1 MANAAGWMNT
11 GGVTLVGSATTA
23 VDGTV
28 TLTAHGLAN
37 GDIVEFRTPTGGA
50 TAVLVADAEYYVRNT
65 TTNTFQVSA
74 TRGGA
79 IMVFASTGGADVYT
93 AVPEY
98 SALDQRRLNAVTLH
112 PDTLDPAGAREGVRP
127 HTTNPVTL
135 SGTTYN
141 VTGGLAVVY
150 PRETSTSGP
159 YPVYYDATSGSLNPA
174 DGSND
179 RLDGIDLQVQDD
191 DEDGQGQRRARIV
204 YAPGT
209 PSGSPV
215 EPELTENSLRLAT
228 ILVESGGSPG
238 PSISRFAQYALGP
251 GVLPL
256 RDSTEYPDNPYLGM
270 PVYRIDTQT
279 FEVWTG
285 AWTPLAS
292 TTNYAAMRRIAT
304 TIRTTNTSSFTSE
317 TVINTVQA
325 SLVTGKTYR
334 IRWDADVAGTVT
346 SDLARFRIREDNISG
361 TQLQLKN
368 RVIQGPGTDYPI
380 SLEVEYTAVSTGP
393 KTFALTCLRQT
404 GTGTLAC
411 NANANEPS
419 YLYVDYI
426 RG

>member
-1 MANAAGWMNT
+1 VANTAGWMNAN
-11 GGVTLVGSATTA
+11 GVALVGSATTA
-23 VDGTV
+23 TDGTF
-28 TLTAHGLAN
+28 TLNAHGLVN
-37 GDIVEFRTPTGGA
+37 GQLVEFRTTAGGA
-50 TAVLVADAEYYVRNT
+50 IAVLVANAEYYVRNAA
-65 TTNTFQVSA
+65 TNTFQVSA
-74 TRGGA
+74 TPGGA
-79 IMVFASTGGADVYT
+79 IMTFASTGSADT
-93 AVPEY
+93 WAATPEY
-98 SALDQRRLNAVTLH
+98 SALDQRRLNAITLH

-159 YPVYYDATSGSLNPA
+159 YPVYYDATSASLNPA

-204 YAPGT
+204 YVPGT

-215 EPELTENSLRLAT
+215 EPELTENSLRLAA

-251 GVLPL
+251 GILPL
-256 RDSTEYPDNPYLGM
+256 RDATEYPDNPYLGM

-292 TTNYAAMRRIAT
+292 TANYASTRRIAT
-304 TIRTTNTSSFTSE
+304 TVRTTNSASFTSE
-317 TVINTVQA
+317 TLINSVTA
-325 SLVTGKTYR
+325 SLVSGKTYR
-334 IRWDADVAGTVT
+334 VKWMVDVASTVAGDLARVRLRQDSVAGTEMQLVNR
-346 SDLARFRIREDNISG
+346 LLHG
-361 TQLQLKN
+361 TT
-368 RVIQGPGTDYPI
+368 TDYQAV
-380 SLEVEYTAVSTGP
+380 LEAEYTAGSTGN
-393 KTFALTCLRQT
+393 KTFVGTVTRQF
-404 GTGTLAC
+404 GTGNLAC
-411 NANANEPS
+411 NANANQPQ